1 MSMTEQTHQA
11 GPRSRRHCLLATLCG
26 AVLSLAA
33 SQGLA
38 VPTVANVAKDPTE
51 VPKPVRSRPGG
62 ASPKHVAVT
71 LTAQEVI
78 GEIAP
83 GVPYWFWTWKLGLP
97 GTPDHGTVPG
107 PMLRVME
114 GDTLDLTICND
125 ENNIEP
131 HNIDFHAV
139 LGPGG
144 GAAVTNVE
152 RGECKS
158 ASFKLTKP
166 GAFMYHCAAEGKPW
180 EHVANGM
187 YGLIMVEPK
196 GGLAAV
202 DKEFYI
208 GQGDWY
214 LTDTQISRPD
224 IPNKTFFS
232 LDEDKAG
239 NEFPVSLYTFNGHTQ
254 ALGGI
259 HPLIANQDDKVR
271 FFFVVGGPNVASN
284 WHIIGTVFDRVYK
297 AAPRALVDR
306 AEETV
311 VVPPGSAIVAEMTT
325 PVPGRYLV
333 VDHALYRAS
342 KGAAGVM
349 TVVGRPDP
357 KCDPSTGMVMDPGS
371 WPLDLFSPATC
382 GTGH

>member
-1 MSMTEQTHQA
+1 MSEQTHRRE
-11 GPRSRRHCLLATLCG
+11 GHKRRSQLLAAVCG
-26 AVLSLAA
+26 AVLCVAA
-33 SQGLA
+33 LPSSA
-38 VPTVANVAKDPTE
+38 VPPSVANVAKNPND
-51 VPKPVRSRPGG
+51 VSAPVRSRPGG
-62 ASPKHVAVT
+62 SAPQHVAVT

-78 GEIAP
+78 AEIAP
-83 GVPYWFWTWKLGLP
+83 GVPYWFWTWKLGRP

-125 ENNIEP
+125 PANIEP

-144 GAAVTNVE
+144 GAAVTNVAL
-152 RGECKS
+152 GECKS
-158 ASFKLTKP
+158 ASFKMTKP
-166 GAFMYHCAAEGKPW
+166 GAFIYHCAAEGKPW

-187 YGLIMVEPK
+187 YGLIMVEPR
-196 GGLAAV
+196 GGLETV

-214 LTDTQISRPD
+214 LTDTKVSRPD
-224 IPNKTFFS
+224 IPNVDFFG
-232 LDEDKAG
+232 LDQDKAG

-259 HPLIANQDDKVR
+259 HPMVANQDDKVR

-284 WHIIGTVFDRVYK
+284 WHIIGTIFDRVYK

-325 PVPGRYLV
+325 PVPGSYLV
-333 VDHALYRAS
+333 VDHALFRAS

-349 TVVGRPDP
+349 TVKGRPDP
-357 KCDPSTGMVMDPGS
+357 TCDPATGIVMDPGS
-371 WPLDLFSPATC
+371 WPLNLFSPATC